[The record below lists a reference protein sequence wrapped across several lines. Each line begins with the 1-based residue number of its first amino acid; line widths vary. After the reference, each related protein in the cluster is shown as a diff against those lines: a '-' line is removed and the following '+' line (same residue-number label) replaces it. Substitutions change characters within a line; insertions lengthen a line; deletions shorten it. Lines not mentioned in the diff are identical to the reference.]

1 MLGSVGILA
10 VIWMF
15 EWVMKKCDLECVWKQ
30 RCIEAFRFCSSP
42 RGSGVL
48 DEAFH
53 FSGDA
58 GDEKKCDL
66 HLKQRGVEVLFV
78 SRTTSRLLSSS
89 NSCEVS

>member
-48 DEAFH
+48 DEAFR
-53 FSGDA
+53 FVRPPGKFTENFTFRVMRA
-58 GDEKKCDL
+58 MKKN
-66 HLKQRGVEVLFV
+66 VIY
-78 SRTTSRLLSSS
+78 T
-89 NSCEVS
+89 